1 MGISPK
7 TSPYSLIF
15 GEFLN
20 SGNTSLIGEPMISTI
35 VDLDTHVYHKYMDAL
50 KVMKPTAAKSAWEN
64 DDWNWMRVEV
74 GSDEYMQALA
84 DHFELV
90 DKDDKMRILRK
101 AKPRPPSSF
110 YSTESGTTEAGL
122 ASQR

>member
-1 MGISPK
+1 MVFDGDIAQNKPLL
-7 TSPYSLIF
+7 PYF
-15 GEFLN
+15 WGFLN

-64 DDWNWMRVEV
+64 DDWYWMRVEV

-84 DHFELV
+84 DHFEVV

-101 AKPRPPSSF
+101 PKQNPETPQLSF
-110 YSTESGTTEAGL
+110 SQ
-122 ASQR
+122 ASMTDVKG